1 MKLIYS
7 LVILVTLGFLLKNDP
22 SKQPLF
28 SAREIHD
35 VQQRLKAIGLQ

>member
-7 LVILVTLGFLLKNDP
+7 LVMLVTLGFLLKNES

-28 SAREIHD
+28 SAREIRD
-35 VQQRLKAIGLQ
+35 VQQRLKTIRR